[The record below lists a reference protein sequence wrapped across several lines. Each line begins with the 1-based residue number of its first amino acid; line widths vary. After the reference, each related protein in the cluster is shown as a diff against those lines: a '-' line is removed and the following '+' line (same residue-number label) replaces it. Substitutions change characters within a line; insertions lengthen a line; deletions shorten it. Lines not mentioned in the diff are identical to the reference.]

1 MTLNEYQM
9 KAMWY
14 RLPSADADYAMLNLS
29 GEVGELHSLMAKAI
43 RDDVTNK
50 DEFLHNIKKELG
62 DILWHVVA
70 IAEDFDYTLE
80 DIATANIDKLASR
93 KERKVLQGSGD
104 HR

>member
-1 MTLNEYQM
+1 MGF
-9 KAMWY
+9 

-43 RDDVTNK
+43 RDDVHDK
-50 DEFLHNIKKELG
+50 AAFFFNISKELG
-62 DILWHVVA
+62 DILWHVAA
-70 IAEDFDYTLE
+70 IADDFGFSLE
-80 DIATANIDKLASR
+80 DIAVGNVDKLASR